1 MYEFEARFE
10 EEQDIIK
17 SILKYNLKRWRWCF
31 KKCISP
37 FNFSFNE
44 INILSN

>member
-17 SILKYNLKRWRWCF
+17 SILKLQSKRFNCYHE
-31 KKCISP
+31 P
-37 FNFSFNE
+37 FEKNQ
-44 INILSN
+44 